1 MDSPEMGTRS
11 DVLDRP
17 AGRAVVR
24 RLQAA
29 GLLSPEARDAALRWL
44 QPPAD
49 WWGWS
54 SRGLLFIGSALV
66 LSGVVFF
73 FAHNWARLGPFMKL
87 GIVEA
92 GLAGCLAG
100 AFFVG
105 LDRPGGKILLLSAS
119 FLVGVFLA
127 VYGQIY
133 QTGADAWELF
143 AGWAAL
149 ILGFTLISRF
159 AALWVMELAL
169 ADTALILYW
178 EQVVMPNRSTNEA
191 LLFLLLGLLNAS
203 TLIFREVGILKGVD
217 WLRGRWVRLL
227 VWVSALFFLTAP
239 VAMVIVEP
247 EHAGAAG
254 WAGTVALAA
263 VLGGAYYFYRYRSPD
278 LPALTLGAASLCTV
292 ILVLIGRLLF
302 DNSNDA
308 LLFMFFG
315 FIVVAVV
322 GGAVLGLWRIGRS
335 MEAIR
340 G

>member
-1 MDSPEMGTRS
+1 MGTRS
-11 DVLDRP
+11 DVLDLP

-24 RLQAA
+24 RLHAA

-54 SRGLLFIGSALV
+54 NRGLLFIGSALV
-66 LSGVVFF
+66 LSGIVFF
-73 FAHNWARLGPFMKL
+73 FAHNWTRLGPFMKL

-100 AFFVG
+100 AFFAG
-105 LDRPGGKILLLSAS
+105 LDRLGGKVLLLCGS

-159 AALWVMELAL
+159 AAHWVMELAL
-169 ADTALILYW
+169 VDLALCTW
-178 EQVVMPNRSTNEA
+178 WDQVVMPNRSTNET
-191 LLFLLLGLLNAS
+191 LLFLILGLVNAAA
-203 TLIFREVGILKGVD
+203 LALREVGILRGVD

-227 VWVSALFFLTAP
+227 VWLSALFFLTAP
-239 VAMVIVEP
+239 VAVLIVEP
-247 EHAGAAG
+247 EHAGPAG
-254 WAGTVALAA
+254 WAGAIALAA
-263 VLGGAYYFYRYRSPD
+263 LLGAGYFFYRFRSPD

-292 ILVLIGRLLF
+292 VLTLIGRLLF
-302 DNSNDA
+302 NHSSDA
-308 LLFMFFG
+308 ALFMLFG

-322 GGAVLGLWRIGRS
+322 GGAVLGLRWIGRS
-335 MEAIR
+335 MEANH